1 MFVTTD
7 DEGGMANLVDS
18 SVEHIGCHH
27 TVVARTTDEAR
38 SVAVAM
44 RDGCDETLSNGRRP
58 WVRAL
63 LVLTEVSLRKIRR
76 LDVHTVARHDAELE
90 MWLVLEDGLWRRQG
104 VFAVQQ
110 NRAVHGRDHRHF
122 DVEPLPVRMTALS
135 CLA

>member
-1 MFVTTD
+1 M
-7 DEGGMANLVDS
+7 GA
-18 SVEHIGCHH
+18 
-27 TVVARTTDEAR
+27 
-38 SVAVAM
+38 
-44 RDGCDETLSNGRRP
+44 RP
-58 WVRAL
+58 WLRAM

-90 MWLVLEDGLWRRQG
+90 MRLVLEDGLWRRQNDVGQQG